1 MEVVVAEE
9 KKKIF
14 RARKTMKASDRRQ
27 LESLHSTL
35 LTASPGS
42 SDTSVPPL
50 MNGTHKE
57 DIEKVGDKEINN
69 ISDSNSP
76 NASSPASP
84 TSLSS
89 PAPFLSL
96 NLSPSSGSSQSP
108 KAKDEASPASPFYS
122 LNFELNKMKE
132 AEDRGGEK
140 ESSSSVIDKSVTL
153 STEVSASQEEVM
165 NFNSKLETEEVRAL
179 WRKIIIIISIY
190 NIYII

>member
-1 MEVVVAEE
+1 MEVVIVEE

-35 LTASPGS
+35 LTASSGS
-42 SDTSVPPL
+42 SDTPVLPL

-57 DIEKVGDKEINN
+57 DVEKVSDKETNN

-84 TSLSS
+84 ASLSS

-108 KAKDEASPASPFYS
+108 KAKDEPSPTSPFYS

-132 AEDRGGEK
+132 AEDKGGEK
-140 ESSSSVIDKSVTL
+140 ESLSSVIDKSVTL
-153 STEVSASQEEVM
+153 STEDSAKQEKVM
-165 NFNSKLETEEVRAL
+165 NVNPETETVKVNAFKTIWYNDVL
-179 WRKIIIIISIY
+179 SITY
-190 NIYII
+190 